1 MRWKNEAKRWDG
13 QPDNNQCWDT
23 LKEEAAR
30 RLAAFSRCVAFM
42 RTNSHVCKSTQ
53 PVRGRD
59 GRICQKQALTH
70 THPIERIITHASKK
84 CPLSYTHTH
93 KHVSEPPL
101 RVWGGGVR
109 TQNIQPVMLR
119 GLHSEFTVINNK
131 ENQVLP
137 HSPRFCL
144 SFPLAGHREH
154 CVWVAQI
161 LCSQFDFTPSD
172 TFYTHDSLSLSL
184 RECIQNKVETRE
196 HTHTSMHA
204 RKQLPFF
211 GSHTHA
217 ETQPLSLSP
226 PLSGNQRECHNRSH
240 APSPPPRRLTINT
253 GMDMNMLSCS
263 DFPPSRFAPSLI
275 PNIPSLS
282 LSVAIKCFSY
292 DLALC
297 SRTTSP
303 PFSAHTR
310 SGLMYTRESI

>member
-1 MRWKNEAKRWDG
+1 
-13 QPDNNQCWDT
+13 
-23 LKEEAAR
+23 
-30 RLAAFSRCVAFM
+30 
-42 RTNSHVCKSTQ
+42 
-53 PVRGRD
+53 
-59 GRICQKQALTH
+59 
-70 THPIERIITHASKK
+70 
-84 CPLSYTHTH
+84 
-93 KHVSEPPL
+93 
-101 RVWGGGVR
+101 
-109 TQNIQPVMLR
+109 MLR

-184 RECIQNKVETRE
+184 RECIQNKVETRARAHTQACMLE
-196 HTHTSMHA
+196 NSSPSLVHTHMLKHS
-204 RKQLPFF
+204 
-211 GSHTHA
+211 
-217 ETQPLSLSP
+217 LSLCLLRSQAIRENVITEATP
-226 PLSGNQRECHNRSH
+226 PR
-240 APSPPPRRLTINT
+240 PPPRRLTINT

-303 PFSAHTR
+303 PFSAHTH
-310 SGLMYTRESI
+310 THVQD

>member
-1 MRWKNEAKRWDG
+1 M
-13 QPDNNQCWDT
+13 
-23 LKEEAAR
+23 
-30 RLAAFSRCVAFM
+30 
-42 RTNSHVCKSTQ
+42 Q
-53 PVRGRD
+53 PVWFHPLWH
-59 GRICQKQALTH
+59 ILH
-70 THPIERIITHASKK
+70 T
-84 CPLSYTHTH
+84 
-93 KHVSEPPL
+93 
-101 RVWGGGVR
+101 W
-109 TQNIQPVMLR
+109 
-119 GLHSEFTVINNK
+119 
-131 ENQVLP
+131 
-137 HSPRFCL
+137 
-144 SFPLAGHREH
+144 
-154 CVWVAQI
+154 
-161 LCSQFDFTPSD
+161 
-172 TFYTHDSLSLSL
+172 LSLSL

-297 SRTTSP
+297 SRTTGP
-303 PFSAHTR
+303 PFSAHTHTFR
-310 SGLMYTRESI
+310 INVHSWIYLMFLQMSYKTDTNANPKGIEWVIAIAGW